1 MASAYAKRRQS
12 TADPQQSLASTVV
25 PPVNASGAAAGAGAN
40 VPNAAAMLPA
50 IPADSPASTVVS
62 SGNMPLQPATAA
74 ADPPTATAAPHAVAE
89 GQLHFRNESSREAG
103 LEGMTISGDMTTMSE
118 LRHLHTVHPTVVHPS
133 PWHEYSSNTLIS
145 NFAFGKSGC
154 WNQT

>member
-1 MASAYAKRRQS
+1 MCCSCQGVHKASVLTLLSTHSLQWHASAYAKRRQS

-62 SGNMPLQPATAA
+62 SDNMPLQPATAA
-74 ADPPTATAAPHAVAE
+74 ADPPTATAAPHAV
-89 GQLHFRNESSREAG
+89 S
-103 LEGMTISGDMTTMSE
+103 
-118 LRHLHTVHPTVVHPS
+118 
-133 PWHEYSSNTLIS
+133 
-145 NFAFGKSGC
+145 
-154 WNQT
+154 

>member
-74 ADPPTATAAPHAVAE
+74 ADPPTATAAPHAV
-89 GQLHFRNESSREAG
+89 S
-103 LEGMTISGDMTTMSE
+103 
-118 LRHLHTVHPTVVHPS
+118 
-133 PWHEYSSNTLIS
+133 
-145 NFAFGKSGC
+145 
-154 WNQT
+154 